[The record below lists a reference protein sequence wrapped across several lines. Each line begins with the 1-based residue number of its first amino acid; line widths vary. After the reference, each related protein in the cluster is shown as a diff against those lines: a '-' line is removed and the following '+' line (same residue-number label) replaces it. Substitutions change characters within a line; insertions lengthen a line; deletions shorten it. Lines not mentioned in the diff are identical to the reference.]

1 MLHYI
6 YVAISYFCF
15 YICPASDILKT
26 NLTKFV
32 VIWSEKASIGMFLWI
47 RSKLTLTKEK
57 EMRKKSNGHTSSP
70 FTVQGG
76 VLTPAM
82 AHLRYINIL
91 T

>member
-32 VIWSEKASIGMFLWI
+32 VIWREKASIGMFLWI

-57 EMRKKSNGHTSSP
+57 EMRKKKQWSH
-70 FTVQGG
+70 
-76 VLTPAM
+76 
-82 AHLRYINIL
+82 
-91 T
+91 

>member
-1 MLHYI
+1 M
-6 YVAISYFCF
+6 
-15 YICPASDILKT
+15 KT

-57 EMRKKSNGHTSSP
+57 EMRKRKRNGRTGSP

-82 AHLRYINIL
+82 AQLRYINIL